1 MRDGQ
6 QARRLGTPLDGPQDR
21 GFRKPISALISVG
34 SPAPLWSTTPTVAPD
49 VAVRVIWS
57 KMAGNTAN

>member
-1 MRDGQ
+1 MRDCR
-6 QARRLGTPLDGPQDR
+6 QARRHGSPLDGPQHR

-34 SPAPLWSTTPTVAPD
+34 LPALLWPITRTVAPD